1 MAAPA
6 GSRRRVRRDDEAVGQ
21 FIERLA
27 LVLTAAG
34 FQRMAARAFAALLAS
49 ESGSLTARELADRL
63 QVSPASVSGAVSY
76 LERARLTRR
85 SRAPGQRTDHFVLGD
100 DAWYEAIATR
110 DDVFDALISA
120 MDDGVTAVGPSSAA
134 GERIVETREFFDY
147 LKIEMPLMV
156 ERWRASRT

>member
-1 MAAPA
+1 
-6 GSRRRVRRDDEAVGQ
+6 
-21 FIERLA
+21 
-27 LVLTAAG
+27 
-34 FQRMAARAFAALLAS
+34 MAARAFAALLAS

-76 LERARLTRR
+76 LERARLARR
-85 SRAPGQRTDHFVLGD
+85 SRDPGQRTDHFVLGD

-120 MDDGVTAVGPSSAA
+120 MDDGVTAVGAASAA
-134 GERIVETREFFDY
+134 GERIAETREFFDY